1 MTDALVPATA
11 TSGIRPAPPAP
22 KPTAAPTRNSQ
33 LSSALPDRM
42 APPPAANDALATSPG
57 ATADTVPDAAAS
69 DGTAPSDAQ
78 APSFIAATAPVS
90 PDYDELTVR
99 TDSVIGIRLDTAV
112 SSETAHVE
120 DRVTARVSRDVL
132 VDGRVAVPAGS
143 TLEGIV
149 TTVQR
154 GGRFKERARLGVRF
168 TSVLLADNERVPIQT
183 ETIFR
188 IGDAPTG
195 EASAK
200 IGGAA
205 VLGAILGS
213 VIGGKKGA
221 AIGSTAG
228 AAGGTAA
235 VMAGDVNSAVIPA
248 SAPLTVRLTGPATV
262 LVEHQP

>member
-1 MTDALVPATA
+1 M
-11 TSGIRPAPPAP
+11 
-22 KPTAAPTRNSQ
+22 
-33 LSSALPDRM
+33 
-42 APPPAANDALATSPG
+42 
-57 ATADTVPDAAAS
+57 
-69 DGTAPSDAQ
+69 
-78 APSFIAATAPVS
+78 
-90 PDYDELTVR
+90 
-99 TDSVIGIRLDTAV
+99 
-112 SSETAHVE
+112 E
-120 DRVTARVSRDVL
+120 DRVTARVTRDVN

-143 TLEGIV
+143 TLEGLV
-149 TTVQR
+149 TTVQH

-168 TSVLLADNERVPIQT
+168 TSVLLADNKRIPIQT

-235 VMAGDVNSAVIPA
+235 VMAGDVNNAVIPA
-248 SAPLTVRLTGPATV
+248 GAPLTVRLTAPATV